1 MSYCNFIE
9 KYNVLTK
16 INTFLLIF
24 ILLLLFVNRY
34 YELFSD
40 HISVLLLC
48 TYLSYL
54 VIALTIVKLIK
65 YQKGALSKIEIFGLL
80 IIAVIISFVG
90 RDMFSDWKNHII
102 YSSDDISVIARVN
115 RTMFGNRCDICICSN
130 GAVMKKVDEPLA
142 LQSDYDPFLT
152 ATEQK
157 GIEKLYKKL
166 TGKDMLTNLSVSA
179 DMHITIDR
187 EHKKMDYTS
196 YLWFDGNTLMET
208 PILCK
213 NDKVEIGTTNI
224 LGNRFKPLL
233 ELDITGSSY
242 AS

>member
-1 MSYCNFIE
+1 MK

-115 RTMFGNRCDICICSN
+115 RTMFGNRCDICICRN
-130 GAVMKKVDEPLA
+130 GSLMKKVDEPLA
-142 LQSDYDPFLT
+142 LQSDYDP
-152 ATEQK
+152 
-157 GIEKLYKKL
+157 IEKHYYEVLEDEQEL
-166 TGKDMLTNLSVSA
+166 TIRVKCSEDSSRYEEV
-179 DMHITIDR
+179 TI
-187 EHKKMDYTS
+187 
-196 YLWFDGNTLMET
+196 
-208 PILCK
+208 
-213 NDKVEIGTTNI
+213 EI
-224 LGNRFKPLL
+224 
-233 ELDITGSSY
+233 
-242 AS
+242 

>member
-1 MSYCNFIE
+1 MK

-54 VIALTIVKLIK
+54 VIALMIVKLIK

-102 YSSDDISVIARVN
+102 YSSDEQNNVRKQVWYMYLQERS
-115 RTMFGNRCDICICSN
+115 SN
-130 GAVMKKVDEPLA
+130 EKSWWAIGFAKWLW
-142 LQSDYDPFLT
+142 SDWKTLLWSPRRWT
-152 ATEQK
+152 R
-157 GIEKLYKKL
+157 
-166 TGKDMLTNLSVSA
+166 A
-179 DMHITIDR
+179 D
-187 EHKKMDYTS
+187 Y
-196 YLWFDGNTLMET
+196 
-208 PILCK
+208 
-213 NDKVEIGTTNI
+213 
-224 LGNRFKPLL
+224 
-233 ELDITGSSY
+233 
-242 AS
+242 

>member
-1 MSYCNFIE
+1 MK

-24 ILLLLFVNRY
+24 ILLLLFVNGY

-102 YSSDDISVIARVN
+102 YSSDDISVIAR
-115 RTMFGNRCDICICSN
+115 
-130 GAVMKKVDEPLA
+130 
-142 LQSDYDPFLT
+142 
-152 ATEQK
+152 EQNNVRK
-157 GIEKLYKKL
+157 Q
-166 TGKDMLTNLSVSA
+166 V
-179 DMHITIDR
+179 
-187 EHKKMDYTS
+187 
-196 YLWFDGNTLMET
+196 
-208 PILCK
+208 
-213 NDKVEIGTTNI
+213 
-224 LGNRFKPLL
+224 
-233 ELDITGSSY
+233 
-242 AS
+242 

>member
-1 MSYCNFIE
+1 MK

-54 VIALTIVKLIK
+54 VIALMIVKLIK

-90 RDMFSDWKNHII
+90 RDMFSDWKSAYEAARRDVKQQVQDAVTQLKSATTHIWRVEEVQER
-102 YSSDDISVIARVN
+102 SSN
-115 RTMFGNRCDICICSN
+115 
-130 GAVMKKVDEPLA
+130 
-142 LQSDYDPFLT
+142 
-152 ATEQK
+152 
-157 GIEKLYKKL
+157 EK
-166 TGKDMLTNLSVSA
+166 S
-179 DMHITIDR
+179 
-187 EHKKMDYTS
+187 
-196 YLWFDGNTLMET
+196 
-208 PILCK
+208 
-213 NDKVEIGTTNI
+213 
-224 LGNRFKPLL
+224 
-233 ELDITGSSY
+233 
-242 AS
+242 

>member
-1 MSYCNFIE
+1 MK

-54 VIALTIVKLIK
+54 VIALMIVKLIK

-115 RTMFGNRCDICICSN
+115 RTMFGNRCDICICRN
-130 GAVMKKVDEPLA
+130 GAVMKK
-142 LQSDYDPFLT
+142 
-152 ATEQK
+152 
-157 GIEKLYKKL
+157 
-166 TGKDMLTNLSVSA
+166 
-179 DMHITIDR
+179 
-187 EHKKMDYTS
+187 
-196 YLWFDGNTLMET
+196 LMSHW
-208 PILCK
+208 LCK
-213 NDKVEIGTTNI
+213 VTMIRLKNTIMK
-224 LGNRFKPLL
+224 
-233 ELDITGSSY
+233 S
-242 AS
+242 

>member
-1 MSYCNFIE
+1 MK

-54 VIALTIVKLIK
+54 VIALMIVKLIK

-90 RDMFSDWKNHII
+90 RDMFSDWKNHIFI
-102 YSSDDISVIARVN
+102 WWYISNCPCEQNNVRKQVWYMYLQERSSNEKSWWAIGFA
-115 RTMFGNRCDICICSN
+115 
-130 GAVMKKVDEPLA
+130 KWLW
-142 LQSDYDPFLT
+142 SDWKTLLWSPRRWT
-152 ATEQK
+152 R
-157 GIEKLYKKL
+157 
-166 TGKDMLTNLSVSA
+166 A
-179 DMHITIDR
+179 D
-187 EHKKMDYTS
+187 Y
-196 YLWFDGNTLMET
+196 
-208 PILCK
+208 
-213 NDKVEIGTTNI
+213 
-224 LGNRFKPLL
+224 
-233 ELDITGSSY
+233 
-242 AS
+242 